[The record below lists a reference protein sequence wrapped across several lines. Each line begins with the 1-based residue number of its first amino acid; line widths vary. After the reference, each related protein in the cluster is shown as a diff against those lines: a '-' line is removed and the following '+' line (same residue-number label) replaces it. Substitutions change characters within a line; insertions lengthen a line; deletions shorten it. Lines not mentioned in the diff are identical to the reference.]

1 MGKPRTCLCE
11 RYKRVWCMFIIYI
24 VHHEDLPPWKLTCQ
38 LKKGPFQKGSDSLPS
53 IIFQG
58 ICLFSGTFR
67 VFLDYCTIHLIVA
80 GVEVKVFWQWRIWPR
95 VCLVCDRSF
104 QKTTLHWKWSVS
116 FCFFLNLG
124 SVYPLISSIFVDG
137 WVMMVSY
144 FKSKCL
150 EAFGKGLGSFREG
163 IHFES
168 GSWGMFLC
176 YLRYIKDVCIYEFV
190 SFFQNICKLIL

>member
-1 MGKPRTCLCE
+1 
-11 RYKRVWCMFIIYI
+11 MFIIYI
-24 VHHEDLPPWKLTCQ
+24 IHHEDLPPWKLTCQ

-58 ICLFSGTFR
+58 DML
-67 VFLDYCTIHLIVA
+67 VFGDVPCFFGFLYHPSYRCRCRGEGLLTVTYLTPSV
-80 GVEVKVFWQWRIWPR
+80 PR
-95 VCLVCDRSF
+95 LRPQF
-104 QKTTLHWKWSVS
+104 PENHTPLEWSVS
-116 FCFFLNLG
+116 FFFFFNLG

-150 EAFGKGLGSFREG
+150 EAFGKGLGFFREG

-176 YLRYIKDVCIYEFV
+176 YLRYIKDVCIYEFL
-190 SFFQNICKLIL
+190 SFFQSTSICKLIL